1 MFRVVLML
9 LLALVVAR
17 PAAAEVVDVG
27 PAGFS
32 VHVTADVKALP
43 PAVFRTLTAEIGRWW
58 NADHSFSGDAAS
70 LHIDARPGG
79 CFCET
84 MPNGGVQHMVVTHV
98 MAPTT
103 LVLRGGLGPLGS
115 MGIDGAMEW
124 SLREQN
130 GRTRLELTYNVGG
143 YAKGGFA
150 ALAPAVDGVLAEQ
163 VARLVSL
170 IETGRPR

>member
-1 MFRVVLML
+1 MCRLAA
-9 LLALVVAR
+9 LLALTLVLAR
-17 PAAAEVVDVG
+17 PASAEVVDVG
-27 PAGFS
+27 PSGFS
-32 VHVTADVKALP
+32 VRVAADVKALP
-43 PAVFRTLTAEIGRWW
+43 PAVFRALTDEVGRWW
-58 NADHSFSGDAAS
+58 NADHSYSGNAAN
-70 LHIDARPGG
+70 LRIEPRPGG
-79 CFCET
+79 CFCES

-124 SLREQN
+124 ALRERD

-143 YAKGGFA
+143 YTKGGFA

-163 VARLVSL
+163 VARLVSFV
-170 IETGRPR
+170 ETGRPR